1 MSYKV
6 GDHVRGNSRHV
17 NLNRQNHEGV
27 IFGKVEKSVVKDGY
41 WVQWPESMQFA
52 YGHELDLV
60 EG

>member
-6 GDHVRGNSRHV
+6 GDRVRGNSNHI
-17 NLNRQNHEGV
+17 NLNRQNHVGV
-27 IFGKVEKSVVKDGY
+27 ILRKAAEGFIEDGY
-41 WVQWPESMQFA
+41 FVQWPESMQFA